1 MSTPVRG
8 ADGPL
13 GYAPRWARGSGSGR
27 ADTALDSRTRG
38 STPVQEL
45 PQDLKPPRV
54 VGSARDVVPPRD
66 VISPRDAV
74 TGRDVLSAR
83 DTTSMRDTASVRDT
97 SPLADAAFEPSAEPP
112 REPTSHWDTKPSRA
126 PVAAPAAA
134 PDALWKRKK
143 RPVVFEGDAALREL
157 RSRLASAPDQT
168 PEPPLYHAK
177 TPIFAAVARLVGV
190 MVLAAVGALG
200 FLWITSPRGAP
211 PPVASKPGSGDVA
224 LVAYPYRGLEAQPK
238 PPFAAESTGAQR
250 APDAPPSG
258 SPWAVANYNTTDAA
272 VGTPPVTLAPRAPG
286 APRPFAP
293 SPASRV
299 TTPPP
304 PVLPTPAA
312 TAPTPPPAV
321 PPPAAVAMMPPPV
334 APASITAPPPSA
346 SVPASKAPQP
356 AIAAPVP
363 ALPSSTPPAAASDR
377 DEIAGLL
384 ARARTY
390 LAAGDVAAARLV
402 LRRAAERDDPQAAL
416 ALGGTYDP
424 IVLKRLGIVNFQA
437 DPAQAKDWY
446 RRAAQLGSADASL
459 RLEQLAQTDH

>member
-27 ADTALDSRTRG
+27 ADTALDSRARS

-54 VGSARDVVPPRD
+54 VTSP
-66 VISPRDAV
+66 PRDAV
-74 TGRDVLSAR
+74 TGRDVASAR
-83 DTTSMRDTASVRDT
+83 DIVPARDTV
-97 SPLADAAFEPSAEPP
+97 PLADTAFEPDAEPP
-112 REPTSHWDTKPSRA
+112 REPASHWDAKPSRA

-134 PDALWKRKK
+134 PDTLWKRKK

-157 RSRLASAPDQT
+157 RTRLASAPDQT
-168 PEPPLYHAK
+168 PEPPLYQAK

-224 LVAYPYRGLEAQPK
+224 LVAYPYRGLEAQQK
-238 PPFAAESTGAQR
+238 PSSAVENAVAPR
-250 APDAPPSG
+250 APDAPASG
-258 SPWAVANYNTTDAA
+258 SPWAVANYNVTDGI
-272 VGTPPVTLAPRAPG
+272 VGTPPSTLAPRPPG
-286 APRPFAP
+286 APRPSASP
-293 SPASRV
+293 PASRV

-304 PVLPTPAA
+304 AVPAPAA

-321 PPPAAVAMMPPPV
+321 PPTPAAVAPMPPPV
-334 APASITAPPPSA
+334 APPFITAPPPAASA
-346 SVPASKAPQP
+346 PASKAPPP

-363 ALPSSTPPAAASDR
+363 APPPPMSPAAASDR
-377 DEIAGLL
+377 DEIAALL

-390 LAAGDVAAARLV
+390 LSAGDVAAARLV

-459 RLEQLAQTDH
+459 RLEQLVQTDR